1 MDKKRHISVNRIKID
16 EWNKNS
22 VKKINDKKI
31 MIIAH
36 ERKIVISTQV
46 KKRFNREIKLN
57 SIIKIV
63 MSNKS
68 LIIYQ
73 VKLLN

>member
-73 VKLLN
+73 VK